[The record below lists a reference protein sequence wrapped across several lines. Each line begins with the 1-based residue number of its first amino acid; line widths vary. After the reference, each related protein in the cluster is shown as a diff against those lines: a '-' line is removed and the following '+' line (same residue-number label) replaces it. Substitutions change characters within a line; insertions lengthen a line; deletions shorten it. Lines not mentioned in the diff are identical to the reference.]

1 MATNLPSQTIED
13 NAAGTVLYFE
23 RYGELPLEFSSVD
36 VSATVGFFQ
45 AAGFENDAAQVS
57 AMTIL
62 RQAKL
67 DQTPIFQILDT
78 LQGFDSRQLSQL
90 VAEILNNDRVPTSSL
105 GFRVEDVATN
115 RNREISA

>member
-36 VSATVGFFQ
+36 VSAAVSFFT
-45 AAGFENDAAQVS
+45 AAGFINDAAQLS
-57 AMTIL
+57 AMALL

-67 DQTPIFQILDT
+67 DQMPIFEILDT
-78 LQGFDSRQLSQL
+78 LRGFDSKQLSQL
-90 VAEILNNDRVPTSSL
+90 VAEILNNDRVATSSL
-105 GFRVEDVATN
+105 GFRVADVATN
-115 RNREISA
+115 RNREIGA